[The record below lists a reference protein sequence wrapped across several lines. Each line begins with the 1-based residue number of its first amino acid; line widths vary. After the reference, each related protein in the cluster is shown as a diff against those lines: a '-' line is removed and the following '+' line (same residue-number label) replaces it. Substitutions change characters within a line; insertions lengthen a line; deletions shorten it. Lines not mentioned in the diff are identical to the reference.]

1 MESISGC
8 LLISAIQ
15 CMVFKVFKR
24 KCGLIWAR
32 SFSVWVLVLTWFLT
46 DDFLDHLL
54 DLALEL

>member
-32 SFSVWVLVLTWFLT
+32 SFSVWVLVLTCS
-46 DDFLDHLL
+46 
-54 DLALEL
+54 